1 VFTGLLN
8 QIINRTQGAE
18 TAMLVGN
25 DGIIIERTGGEKGEK
40 IEDFDTLAAEYAMV
54 MQRSRFTASDTGLGK
69 LSEMLTITD
78 QTVLLTRMVDA
89 DFFVMI
95 KLNPSCNL
103 GRARYEVRRAE
114 LMMEVMLAE

>member
-1 VFTGLLN
+1 MFTGLLN
-8 QIINRTQGAE
+8 QIIDRTQGAE
-18 TAMLVGN
+18 AALLVGN
-25 DGIIIERTGGEKGEK
+25 DGIIIERTGDQK